1 MSLTQYLR
9 AKGLWPERAIL
20 DIAPA
25 LQETGEQMAA
35 EMGETPEW
43 IKHAAPLI
51 ERFEGMARLIPGD
64 KVEAYPDPA
73 TGGKPWTIGIGSTR
87 DEAGKPIEPGTI
99 WTVERARKRFETE
112 LQEFAKQVDAFIA
125 GKPTTARQKAACV
138 SLAYN
143 IGQHGFSRSTVL
155 KMHRAGNY
163 QAAGDAFLMWNRAN
177 NKVMNG
183 LVRRRNAE
191 RELYLSG

>member
-9 AKGLWPERAIL
+9 AKGLWPERI
-20 DIAPA
+20 DIGTA

-87 DEAGKPIEPGTI
+87 DEAGKPIEPGAI

-125 GKPTTARQKAACV
+125 GKPTTARQKAAIV
-138 SLAYN
+138 SWIYN
-143 IGQHGFSRSTVL
+143 VGAEAGRQSTL
-155 KMHRAGNY
+155 LRKHRAGDY
-163 QAAGDAFLMWNRAN
+163 GGAANEFARWNRAAG
-177 NKVMNG
+177 KVLRG
-183 LVRRRNAE
+183 LTRRREAE
-191 RELYLSG
+191 RELYLS